1 LVHRGRDLK
10 PDYYPIVP
18 RDDGSLTPADGLI
31 CTNIEGERE
40 LVMKKLGLGLGVA
53 LRSEP
58 PPGNFTESGSNMA
71 KPQSVDHT
79 PPGGVV
85 STSKKLNVLPAFQL
99 VCMNCDALG
108 IVFDYAEGAPSSTPI
123 KCRDCDAPR
132 GTLGD
137 LRNLALRDRR
147 DSLDP
152 DWQS

>member
-1 LVHRGRDLK
+1 
-10 PDYYPIVP
+10 
-18 RDDGSLTPADGLI
+18 
-31 CTNIEGERE
+31 
-40 LVMKKLGLGLGVA
+40 MKKPGLGLGVA

-58 PPGNFTESGSNMA
+58 PPGNFAGSGSNIA
-71 KPQSVDHT
+71 KPPSVDDT
-79 PPGGVV
+79 PPGAVP
-85 STSKKLNVLPAFQL
+85 TSKKLNVPAFQL

-137 LRNLALRDRR
+137 LRNLAFRDRR